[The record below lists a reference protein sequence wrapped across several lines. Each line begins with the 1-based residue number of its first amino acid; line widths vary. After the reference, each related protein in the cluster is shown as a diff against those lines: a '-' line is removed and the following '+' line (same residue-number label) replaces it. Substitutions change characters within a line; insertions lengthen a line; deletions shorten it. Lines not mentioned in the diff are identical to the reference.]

1 MPHHHFSALLSFALF
16 VRRRYTTS
24 KEFFF
29 IGDTSRRLERSAE
42 REGDFFFHCRR
53 RRRHRK
59 RFRFGKRNEFE
70 ICISKHT
77 RAESSDGMGGPQPG
91 EHHHGEDDEGDRVVV
106 VPKVGA
112 VLTFKNASRSE
123 DARELER
130 VFTSRGVKRASFL
143 DVETTGGGDGS
154 SNGSTT
160 TTTARERAVRSM
172 IRHALLVSEDAT
184 ILLSGDAMEITTE
197 EFAKTI
203 SETSEE
209 LFDRE
214 LRRVPKRA
222 YALHATCAAIGMK
235 EKATLVDVLAMRGV
249 EGMDANSTANERNK
263 ARLERCELTSKED
276 ATDIVKYLPKGDDR
290 AVGFCFYL
298 KIGEN
303 RPVGKLRVI
312 ALPPVAPKASAFATS
327 TSEEVL
333 KRQASVSR
341 ISAIASALREY
352 AGMDAQSQLQQRQHS
367 DVLARRWRKNSAT
380 RLMHAMLLDDN
391 EENEN
396 NSNSSS
402 GGSYVFQK
410 YFRSAC
416 IINGSV
422 PFGGEQIA
430 NVAAATAI
438 LPPPPPSVKKIVH
451 MQQQNHEKQM
461 SKKILQL
468 ETRAKAA
475 DAPPPIMTVQKVEA
489 ERLETKLGGQN
500 NFARILTT
508 STPNASPLP
517 FQFHEDEEDEV
528 PPTPQNLNFHTP
540 QMAFHEQKH
549 QQKQKRT
556 PLANVPVTIP
566 SPPVVNA
573 SNDNDYY
580 AAIIGELKLNL
591 EQERKRTAAAEERAI
606 KSSEAESIWLSRM
619 SAARNEDEK
628 RSDELEM
635 LRQLHAEMQA
645 RAKDA
650 EEKANVIEERCKDYR
665 KLSAELEAECSRLRT
680 SAQNAESLASGFEQ
694 ELKGKTKALE
704 AEAAELK
711 RVLEK
716 FTSTEEECTKARA
729 LSRLLQ
735 TQMDETN
742 RKLDDISA
750 KLQDSEKREETLKQN
765 LKAVENDRDSFR
777 SRAEDAETAL
787 QPTKLLAKTQLDEIK
802 SREADR
808 DVAYAA
814 ADFARRTNASISAQR
829 DKLLA
834 ENAILREKLTAT
846 EAAARSALYKM
857 DFADGETSPGTTA
870 DAGGKSDYES
880 PAWLHEYAAFSR
892 VGTSA

>member
-1 MPHHHFSALLSFALF
+1 MFPFVDGGGGGGGDKGERDFVSGNESLKFAP
-16 VRRRYTTS
+16 R
-24 KEFFF
+24 
-29 IGDTSRRLERSAE
+29 
-42 REGDFFFHCRR
+42 
-53 RRRHRK
+53 
-59 RFRFGKRNEFE
+59 
-70 ICISKHT
+70 
-77 RAESSDGMGGPQPG
+77 ESSDEMRGPQPG
-91 EHHHGEDDEGDRVVV
+91 EQHRGEDDDDDAVVVV

-112 VLTFKNASRSE
+112 VLTFKNASSSRSE

-143 DVETTGGGDGS
+143 DVETTLGGEG
-154 SNGSTT
+154 SNGSASSSST

-249 EGMDANSTANERNK
+249 ESMDANSTANERNK

-303 RPVGKLRVI
+303 RPIGKLRVI

-402 GGSYVFQK
+402 DGNYVFQK

-500 NFARILTT
+500 NYARILTT

-549 QQKQKRT
+549 QQQQQKRT

-573 SNDNDYY
+573 SNDKDYY

-591 EQERKRTAAAEERAI
+591 EQERKRTAEAEERAI

-870 DAGGKSDYES
+870 ADAGGKSDYES

>member
-1 MPHHHFSALLSFALF
+1 MLEGKEEEGYWWYESSL
-16 VRRRYTTS
+16 VRRIS
-24 KEFFF
+24 FPPFC
-29 IGDTSRRLERSAE
+29 LPSAE
-42 REGDFFFHCRR
+42 EETVKESEISFNSSRET
-53 RRRHRK
+53 K
-59 RFRFGKRNEFE
+59 FE
-70 ICISKHT
+70 ICISKHHRRSDDVPGAM
-77 RAESSDGMGGPQPG
+77 RAPPG
-91 EHHHGEDDEGDRVVV
+91 EHGEERDRLVV

-112 VLTFKNASRSE
+112 VLTFKNASSSRSE

-143 DVETTGGGDGS
+143 DVETTGGDG
-154 SNGSTT
+154 SNGST

-290 AVGFCFYL
+290 AVVFCFYL

-380 RLMHAMLLDDN
+380 RLMHAMLLVDN

-489 ERLETKLGGQN
+489 ERLETKSGGQN
-500 NFARILTT
+500 NYARILTT

-517 FQFHEDEEDEV
+517 FQFHEDEEDDV

-549 QQKQKRT
+549 QQQQKRT
-556 PLANVPVTIP
+556 PLANMPVTIP

-591 EQERKRTAAAEERAI
+591 EQERKRTAEAEERAI

-735 TQMDETN
+735 TQLDETN

-857 DFADGETSPGTTA
+857 DFADGETSPTTA

>member
-1 MPHHHFSALLSFALF
+1 M
-16 VRRRYTTS
+16 R
-24 KEFFF
+24 
-29 IGDTSRRLERSAE
+29 
-42 REGDFFFHCRR
+42 
-53 RRRHRK
+53 
-59 RFRFGKRNEFE
+59 
-70 ICISKHT
+70 
-77 RAESSDGMGGPQPG
+77 GPQPG
-91 EHHHGEDDEGDRVVV
+91 EQHRGEDDDDDSVVVV

-112 VLTFKNASRSE
+112 VLTFKNASSSRSE

-143 DVETTGGGDGS
+143 DVETTLGGEG
-154 SNGSTT
+154 SNGSASSSST

-249 EGMDANSTANERNK
+249 ESMDANSTANERNK

-303 RPVGKLRVI
+303 RPIGKLRVI

-352 AGMDAQSQLQQRQHS
+352 AGMDAQSQLQQRQYS

-402 GGSYVFQK
+402 DGNYVFQK

-500 NFARILTT
+500 NYARILTT

-549 QQKQKRT
+549 QQQQHKKKQKRT

-573 SNDNDYY
+573 SNDKDYY

-591 EQERKRTAAAEERAI
+591 EQERKRTAEAEERAI

-870 DAGGKSDYES
+870 ADAGGKSDYES